1 MNVKLDLNLDSF
13 LIFLFCIAKFTGIA
27 INKVATAAIEAVAP
41 AFLAATAAK
50 SLIPSP
56 CAVGFF
62 SFASLAS
69 IAAIS
74 LSNNSIS
81 DLILFNPLSNIPNI
95 V

>member
-1 MNVKLDLNLDSF
+1 MKLDLNLDSF
-13 LIFLFCIAKFTGIA
+13 LIFLFCIAKLIGIA
-27 INKVATAAIEAVAP
+27 ISNVATAATDAAP
-41 AFLAATAAK
+41 AAFLATPTAT
-50 SLIPSP
+50 SLKPSP

-81 DLILFNPLSNIPNI
+81 DLILFNPLSNTSNI